1 MANKK
6 IDFDTIVK
14 ALDITPTMYKN
25 AVDKY
30 TAIAAYLDEQGIK
43 ADFYPQGSFR
53 LGTVVRPLKTEK
65 MQIMIWMLY
74 VN

>member
-43 ADFYPQGSFR
+43 ADFYP
-53 LGTVVRPLKTEK
+53 
-65 MQIMIWMLY
+65 
-74 VN
+74 